1 MPAPPAA
8 VPSAVVASL
17 ETQITAVLLPADF
30 HRRVC
35 GRLCRWLPVAAPGA
49 VCMLWL
55 RADGSAVDVGETAG
69 FDGAGPREVGVFGAR
84 RVDGHRW
91 QVAVATADGTWFHGE
106 YSDARLFRQRSGETP
121 EPLRSLLSA
130 ELTLLA

>member
-35 GRLCRWLPVAAPGA
+35 SRLCRWLPAAAPGT
-49 VCMLWL
+49 VCVLWL
-55 RADGSAVDVGETAG
+55 RADGSAVDVGDTAG
-69 FDGAGPREVGVFGAR
+69 LEGAGPREVGAFGAR
-84 RVDGHRW
+84 RLDGHRW
-91 QVAVATADGTWFHGE
+91 QVAVVTADGTWFHGE

-130 ELTLLA
+130 ELTILA

>member
-35 GRLCRWLPVAAPGA
+35 ARLCRWLPAASPGTR
-49 VCMLWL
+49 CLLWL
-55 RADGSAVDVGETAG
+55 RADGSAVDAGETTEEG
-69 FDGAGPREVGVFGAR
+69 TGPREVGVFGAR
-84 RVDGHRW
+84 RLDGHRW
-91 QVAVATADGTWFHGE
+91 QVAVVTADGTWFHGE

-130 ELTLLA
+130 ELTILA

>member
-1 MPAPPAA
+1 MPFGA
-8 VPSAVVASL
+8 VPSTVVASL

-35 GRLCRWLPVAAPGA
+35 SRLCRWLPAAAPGT
-49 VCMLWL
+49 VCVLWL
-55 RADGSAVDVGETAG
+55 RADGSAVDVGDTAG
-69 FDGAGPREVGVFGAR
+69 LEGAGPREVGAFGAR
-84 RVDGHRW
+84 RLDGHRW
-91 QVAVATADGTWFHGE
+91 QVAVVTADGTWFHGE

-130 ELTLLA
+130 ELTILA

>member
-1 MPAPPAA
+1 MPAPPADGTA
-8 VPSAVVASL
+8 AVVASL

-35 GRLCRWLPVAAPGA
+35 SRLCRWLPAAAPGT
-49 VCMLWL
+49 VCVLWL
-55 RADGSAVDVGETAG
+55 RADGSAVDVGDTAG
-69 FDGAGPREVGVFGAR
+69 LEGAGPREVGAFGAR
-84 RVDGHRW
+84 RLDGHRW
-91 QVAVATADGTWFHGE
+91 QVAVVTADGTWFHGE

-130 ELTLLA
+130 ELTILA